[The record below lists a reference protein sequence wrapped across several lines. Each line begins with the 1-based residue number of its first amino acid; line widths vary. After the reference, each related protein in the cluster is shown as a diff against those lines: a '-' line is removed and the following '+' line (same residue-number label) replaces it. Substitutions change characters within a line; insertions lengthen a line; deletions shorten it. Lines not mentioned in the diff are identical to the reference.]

1 MSEKSSSKSTAPYK
15 RPNKNKK
22 NETILGTVSET
33 TTKLT
38 NLTKKLRKGDTLLA
52 ENMETNENYDA

>member
-22 NETILGTVSET
+22 NETILGTVSEI

-38 NLTKKLRKGDTLLA
+38 NLAKKLRKEDTPLT
-52 ENMETNENYDA
+52 ENMETDESYDT